1 VRCYFSAQ
9 TNLNEGSENGL
20 SSQKRDKR
28 LISFAIPDLG
38 ILFRAQYIGTSL
50 ESGYVS
56 LLVLLRFIEKNPL
69 IFENQNI
76 DIYTHI
82 PLIVYQVNKKIFC
95 DKNNLP
101 LKEMALF
108 YRKKFFY
115 NISWIPEKE
124 NNALRGLL
132 DFPPLDFGLKLDFE
146 DLKEGFNTEG
156 SITEDL
162 SHLSF

>member
-1 VRCYFSAQ
+1 VRCYFSVQ
-9 TNLNEGSENGL
+9 TNCETGSEEGSSRL
-20 SSQKRDKR
+20 WRDKR

-38 ILFRAQYIGTSL
+38 ILFRAQYIGTHL

-56 LLVLLRFIEKNPL
+56 LLVLLRFVEKNPQ
-69 IFENQNI
+69 IFEKQNI

-95 DKNNLP
+95 DKKNLP

-108 YRKKFFY
+108 YRRKFFY
-115 NISWIPEKE
+115 NLSWIPEKE
-124 NNALRGLL
+124 NKALRGLL
-132 DFPPLDFGLKLDFE
+132 DFPPLEFGLKLDFE
-146 DLKEGFNTEG
+146 DLKEAFNTEG